1 MKTRL
6 AKLVGG
12 VAVISVGAATEVE
25 MKEKKDRVD
34 DAVHAT
40 KAAVEEGIVPG
51 GGVALI
57 RAANQMKL
65 ISGTN
70 ADVLAG
76 SNIVLRA
83 IEEPLRQIVANAGL
97 EGSVICDKVKN
108 TEGNIGY
115 NAKTDTYEDLVKA
128 GVIDPAKVTKTALRN
143 AASIASM
150 ILTTDCVIV
159 DKPEKN
165 ECKCH
170 QPEMSMPM
178 M

>member
-1 MKTRL
+1 
-6 AKLVGG
+6 
-12 VAVISVGAATEVE
+12 
-25 MKEKKDRVD
+25 
-34 DAVHAT
+34 
-40 KAAVEEGIVPG
+40 
-51 GGVALI
+51 
-57 RAANQMKL
+57 MKL
-65 ISGTN
+65 MSGVN
-70 ADVLAG
+70 ADILAG

-115 NAKTDTYEDLVKA
+115 NAKTDVYEDLVAA

-159 DKPEKN
+159 DKSEKN

-170 QPEMSMPM
+170 QPEMTMPM

>member
-1 MKTRL
+1 
-6 AKLVGG
+6 
-12 VAVISVGAATEVE
+12 

-51 GGVALI
+51 GGTALI
-57 RAANQMKL
+57 RAAAM
-65 ISGTN
+65 
-70 ADVLAG
+70 ADEVPLAG
-76 SNIVLRA
+76 TDALAGRNIVMRA

-97 EGSVICDKVKN
+97 EGSVICNKVKN
-108 TEGNIGY
+108 ETGNIGY
-115 NAKTDTYEDLVKA
+115 NAKTDVYEDLVKA

-159 DKPEKN
+159 EKPE
-165 ECKCH
+165 EHKCSCG
-170 QPEMSMPM
+170 QQEMTMPGM

>member
-1 MKTRL
+1 M
-6 AKLVGG
+6 
-12 VAVISVGAATEVE
+12 
-25 MKEKKDRVD
+25 
-34 DAVHAT
+34 
-40 KAAVEEGIVPG
+40 
-51 GGVALI
+51 
-57 RAANQMKL
+57 
-65 ISGTN
+65 
-70 ADVLAG
+70 
-76 SNIVLRA
+76 RA

-97 EGSVICDKVKN
+97 EGSVVCNKVKN
-108 TEGNIGY
+108 ETGNIGY

-170 QPEMSMPM
+170 QPEMAMPM

>member
-1 MKTRL
+1 
-6 AKLVGG
+6 
-12 VAVISVGAATEVE
+12 

-57 RAANQMKL
+57 RAAAE
-65 ISGTN
+65 IGTAN
-70 ADVLAG
+70 VSTDFDAG
-76 SNIVLRA
+76 FKIVARA
-83 IEEPLRQIVANAGL
+83 AEEPMRQILTNAGL
-97 EGSVICDKVKN
+97 EASVICNTVKAG
-108 TEGNIGY
+108 TDHIGY
-115 NAKTDTYEDLVKA
+115 NAKTDKYENLVES

-159 DKPEKN
+159 DKPEEKT
-165 ECKCH
+165 CSCH
-170 QPEMSMPM
+170 AQDSQALSDM